1 MAHHRV
7 LHKELHGG
15 RHGGP
20 GLGAAGPST
29 LIHDPHIDPIQLWP
43 PFSVA
48 NSGLPV
54 QVKPASSMAGA
65 GNPQSGTVLSS
76 SHQHHRAG
84 HGLQPQHHS
93 NRLQP
98 EREQPN
104 QLSTQA
110 MYSNLIPALF
120 FPAQMANNQKPTGGY
135 IAVSMPTSF
144 NQQPFQLLQPL
155 QGHGPSMVYPGASDS
170 PNLAGVNAAKYVSPS
185 HTRSTPGGTLT
196 EIRGQVELEGG
207 ISPQISLSP
216 ELQNSSLSSSI
227 IEETLRDRT
236 RRHHQEEEVSPDER
250 IGIVGACKKSFTFQR
265 PSSRTG
271 SRATSIKAEP
281 GSALEPNIES
291 NASISASVKAV
302 KMASPGGFLAASSS
316 RASVGLDD
324 HVLETTDSS
333 MCSLLKSS
341 DEFTPSSCNGS
352 EDDNNDK
359 ENTPRPNLP
368 DPFWLTNTE
377 LASET
382 IMNYQI
388 KPKSTVDIL
397 KKDEERL
404 KRMVQPNQVREQLDQ
419 LYREMEEVGETIRP
433 FLDIDQST
441 TCTSCTTSENSTGEE
456 NDSENNYKDRSQKQ
470 VKFERYAIIY
480 GEDAPMPPSLKTLE
494 ISRKDIK
501 SSTPSITSSS
511 GDGEKKSSGK
521 MEKSEDDY
529 KDYASSSGSSFR
541 STKFGSGS
549 TSLGSSSA
557 ITVEGDS
564 RASPSDDET
573 IKGCGSSNNT
583 SKIDEGIGSK
593 STSTTNNENFGDD

>member
-1 MAHHRV
+1 M
-7 LHKELHGG
+7 
-15 RHGGP
+15 
-20 GLGAAGPST
+20 
-29 LIHDPHIDPIQLWP
+29 
-43 PFSVA
+43 
-48 NSGLPV
+48 
-54 QVKPASSMAGA
+54 
-65 GNPQSGTVLSS
+65 SS

-84 HGLQPQHHS
+84 HGLQPPHHS

-98 EREQPN
+98 ECEQPN

-120 FPAQMANNQKPTGGY
+120 FPAQMANNEKPTGGY
-135 IAVSMPTSF
+135 IAVRMLTSF

-185 HTRSTPGGTLT
+185 HTRSTPGGTLM

-271 SRATSIKAEP
+271 SRATSIKVEP
-281 GSALEPNIES
+281 GSALESNIES
-291 NASISASVKAV
+291 NASILASVKAV

-324 HVLETTDSS
+324 HVLETTGMYLKFLTKPLIRIYCIISIYNSLTTIIFPDSS

-352 EDDNNDK
+352 EDDINDK

-368 DPFWLTNTE
+368 NPFWLTNTE
-377 LASET
+377 LTSET

-404 KRMVQPNQVREQLDQ
+404 NRMVQPNQVREQLDQ
-419 LYREMEEVGETIRP
+419 LYR
-433 FLDIDQST
+433 
-441 TCTSCTTSENSTGEE
+441 
-456 NDSENNYKDRSQKQ
+456 
-470 VKFERYAIIY
+470 
-480 GEDAPMPPSLKTLE
+480 
-494 ISRKDIK
+494 
-501 SSTPSITSSS
+501 
-511 GDGEKKSSGK
+511 
-521 MEKSEDDY
+521 
-529 KDYASSSGSSFR
+529 
-541 STKFGSGS
+541 
-549 TSLGSSSA
+549 
-557 ITVEGDS
+557 
-564 RASPSDDET
+564 
-573 IKGCGSSNNT
+573 
-583 SKIDEGIGSK
+583 
-593 STSTTNNENFGDD
+593 